1 MFTDELKIYARAGNG
16 GDGVVRWLHFK
27 GKEFSGPSG
36 GNGGNGGD
44 VFIRAV
50 RDLNILQ
57 RYLQNKKFYAG
68 NGENG
73 MKNSKFGKNGETF
86 FIDIPR
92 GSIITNLMTGEKI
105 QLLEE
110 GEEKLIL
117 KGGKG
122 GLGNESFKSSRN
134 TTPTECTLGTKGEDG
149 KFFIELEIIADAG
162 FIGLPNIGKS
172 TLLNELTHSRAKV
185 KNYPFTTLEPNLGD
199 FYGYI
204 LADIP
209 GLIEGAAEGKG
220 LGHKF
225 LRHIKRTK
233 LLIHC
238 ISLDPQN
245 TIRTSDVRIGNSDVG
260 RPNGLARNIAER
272 YNIIR
277 EELKR
282 FDADLTKKP
291 EIIVLTKS
299 DLIDEKEIKKIIAKL
314 KKLNKEIVVTSAYDD
329 KTIKEFSDF
338 LIKKIRDEIAMS
350 DILEAKQE
358 IKDRKILKGDIDVIL
373 EKMNKK

>member
-1 MFTDELKIYARAGNG
+1 MFVDEIKIYAKAGNG
-16 GDGVVRWLHFK
+16 GDGVVRWLHLR

-44 VFIRAV
+44 VYVRAV

-57 RYLQNKKFYAG
+57 NYQHKKDFEAEV
-68 NGENG
+68 GEMG
-73 MKNSKFGKNGETF
+73 MKNSKFGKNGESL
-86 FIDIPR
+86 FIDVPI
-92 GSIITNLMTGEKI
+92 GSIVTNLTTNKEI

-110 GEEKLIL
+110 GEEVLIL

-134 TTPTECTLGTKGEDG
+134 TTPTEFTSGTKGE
-149 KFFIELEIIADAG
+149 KANFFIELEIIADAG
-162 FIGLPNIGKS
+162 FIGFPNIGKS
-172 TLLNELTHSRAKV
+172 TLLNELTHARAKV

-225 LRHIKRTK
+225 LRHIKRTR

-238 ISLDPQN
+238 ISLEDN
-245 TIRTSDVRIGNSDVG
+245 NSAKEMLEKYKTIRDELGN
-260 RPNGLARNIAER
+260 
-272 YNIIR
+272 YH
-277 EELKR
+277 K
-282 FDADLTKKP
+282 DLIEKP

-299 DLIDEKEIKKIIAKL
+299 DLVEEKEIEKIVSKL
-314 KKLNKEIVVTSAYDD
+314 KKVNKEVIITSSYDD
-329 KTIKEFSDF
+329 ESIKKFSDF
-338 LIKKIRDEIAMS
+338 LAKK
-350 DILEAKQE
+350 
-358 IKDRKILKGDIDVIL
+358 LKFTANV
-373 EKMNKK
+373 

>member
-1 MFTDELKIYARAGNG
+1 MFVDELKIQARAGNG

-36 GNGGNGGD
+36 GNGGNGAD
-44 VFIRAV
+44 VFARAV

-57 RYLQNKKFYAG
+57 RYLHNKKFYAE
-68 NGENG
+68 NGEDG
-73 MKNSKFGKNGETF
+73 MKNSKFGKNGKTL
-86 FIDIPR
+86 FIDVPR
-92 GSIITNLMTGEKI
+92 GSVITNLATNEKI

-110 GEEKLIL
+110 GEKKLIL

-134 TTPTECTLGTKGEDG
+134 TTPMECTKGTKGEEG

-162 FIGLPNIGKS
+162 FIGFPNIGKS

-209 GLIEGAAEGKG
+209 GLIEGAAEGRG

-238 ISLDPQN
+238 ISLDCDSEL
-245 TIRTSDVRIGNSDVG
+245 TDVG
-260 RPNGLARNIAER
+260 CPSDILVAKYKTTRAEL
-272 YNIIR
+272 
-277 EELKR
+277 EC
-282 FDADLTKKP
+282 FDAELTKKP

-299 DLIDEKEIKKIIAKL
+299 DLADEKDIQKIVREMKKFNPEIIISSAYDDNTIKTLSDFLTKKL
-314 KKLNKEIVVTSAYDD
+314 KKLA
-329 KTIKEFSDF
+329 
-338 LIKKIRDEIAMS
+338 
-350 DILEAKQE
+350 
-358 IKDRKILKGDIDVIL
+358 
-373 EKMNKK
+373 